1 VYYSRELTDLVGRML
16 RVDGGE
22 RPMAEELIRF
32 KGEREVDKGK
42 LVKKIEEF
50 GSEYKKVSLI
60 DENSMLVESILTGET
75 FLSTKHDNFSE
86 TDL

>member
-1 VYYSRELTDLVGRML
+1 ML
-16 RVDGGE
+16 GVDGGE

-50 GSEYKKVSLI
+50 GSEYKKVSKI

-86 TDL
+86 KDLENNRN

>member
-1 VYYSRELTDLVGRML
+1 ML

-22 RPMAEELIRF
+22 RLVAEELVGLEF
-32 KGEREVDKGK
+32 LGEVGKGK

-50 GSEYKKVSLI
+50 GSVYRKVSKI
-60 DENSMLVESILTGET
+60 DENSMLVESLLTGET

-86 TDL
+86 KDLENNRN

>member
-1 VYYSRELTDLVGRML
+1 VYYSRELTDLVVKML
-16 RVDGGE
+16 GGE

-50 GSEYKKVSLI
+50 GSEYKKVSKI